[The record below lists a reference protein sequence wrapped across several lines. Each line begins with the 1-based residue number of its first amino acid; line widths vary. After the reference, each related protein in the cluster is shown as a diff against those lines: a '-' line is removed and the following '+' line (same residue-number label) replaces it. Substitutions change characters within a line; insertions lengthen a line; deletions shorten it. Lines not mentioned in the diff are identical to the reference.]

1 MVRCLYSNQ
10 SAPPYGTKVKLVNY
24 PALSNGDEITSST
37 HAPAVGGGEG
47 GEWVM
52 VEHGVVGGVPLLQA
66 GGGHAGQVAHAAVVR
81 PASNKKHSNLKNMR
95 HITIIKRCLQRTNR
109 KLCEQ
114 AKCR

>member
-1 MVRCLYSNQ
+1 
-10 SAPPYGTKVKLVNY
+10 VKLVNY
-24 PALSNGDEITSST
+24 PALSNSNEITTST

-66 GGGHAGQVAHAAVVR
+66 GGGHARQVAHAAVVR
-81 PASNKKHSNLKNMR
+81 PATNNTLYNLTYMR
-95 HITIIKRCLQRTNR
+95 HNTTIKRWIQRANR